1 MRLTSL
7 KLQNFRGFERYE
19 TQLHPQFNL
28 LIGENGSGKTSILE
42 AASVAIGAWLLAFP
56 STDSR
61 HIKLRDVRRVFEEVH
76 GRSRQLPQF
85 PVVIRAE
92 GEISISK
99 ADSPD
104 DDPVTLHRSW
114 ERSLNGAGGK
124 TTQAHA
130 ASLKQLARTFSEKTL
145 TGEPYL
151 LPVVRYFGAGRLW
164 ESVRTTEGMRLARG
178 GGAPARGDGAE
189 LAREELSSPF
199 FGYRLSVDKRCNPAD
214 LISWMAA
221 ERRIEQDEDRESPAL
236 RTVYSAIR
244 SMMPELAGAR
254 YNIRLGTLILE
265 RENGDYIRFS
275 DLSDGY
281 RNVIAIAAD
290 IAIRMVMLNPHLADN
305 ALLMTP
311 GVILIDEIDL
321 HLHPMWQRRIVDD
334 LRRTFPKVQFICT
347 THSPFIVQS
356 LRSGEELISL
366 DSEVISNVNNLPI
379 AEVAEGLMGV
389 SETEY
394 SERYVHMKDTATSY
408 LESLQEMPIEPGQRL
423 DDFKERLARKISP
436 YADNP
441 AFQAFLE
448 MKLAAK
454 EGADG

>member
-1 MRLTSL
+1 
-7 KLQNFRGFERYE
+7 
-19 TQLHPQFNL
+19 
-28 LIGENGSGKTSILE
+28 
-42 AASVAIGAWLLAFP
+42 
-56 STDSR
+56 
-61 HIKLRDVRRVFEEVH
+61 
-76 GRSRQLPQF
+76 
-85 PVVIRAE
+85 
-92 GEISISK
+92 
-99 ADSPD
+99 
-104 DDPVTLHRSW
+104 
-114 ERSLNGAGGK
+114 
-124 TTQAHA
+124 
-130 ASLKQLARTFSEKTL
+130 
-145 TGEPYL
+145 
-151 LPVVRYFGAGRLW
+151 
-164 ESVRTTEGMRLARG
+164 
-178 GGAPARGDGAE
+178 
-189 LAREELSSPF
+189 
-199 FGYRLSVDKRCNPAD
+199 
-214 LISWMAA
+214 
-221 ERRIEQDEDRESPAL
+221 
-236 RTVYSAIR
+236 
-244 SMMPELAGAR
+244 MPELAGAR